1 MRQANVV
8 AVGACKVLPRSREA
22 FLDLTSPHISPHLP
36 TSHHTPLISQVLR
49 LSREAFLDLCGSLSD
64 LVHDNFKRKVIE
76 GIVIDDTPI
85 FSKLL
90 HEEQVRGDIAE
101 I

>member
-8 AVGACKVLPRSREA
+8 AVGACKVLRR
-22 FLDLTSPHISPHLP
+22 
-36 TSHHTPLISQVLR
+36 
-49 LSREAFLDLCGSLSD
+49 SREAFLDLCGSLSD

>member
-1 MRQANVV
+1 M
-8 AVGACKVLPRSREA
+8 
-22 FLDLTSPHISPHLP
+22 
-36 TSHHTPLISQVLR
+36 LR

-85 FSKLL
+85 FSKLD
-90 HEEQVRGDIAE
+90 HEQQVRGDIGE
-101 I
+101 M

>member
-1 MRQANVV
+1 MSAISPLYLRYISA
-8 AVGACKVLPRSREA
+8 
-22 FLDLTSPHISPHLP
+22 TSPLHLP
-36 TSHHTPLISQVLR
+36 CISQVLR

-90 HEEQVRGDIAE
+90 HEEQVRGDVWE

>member
-1 MRQANVV
+1 VQ
-8 AVGACKVLPRSREA
+8 GAPALSREA
-22 FLDLTSPHISPHLP
+22 FLDLTSPHISPYLP
-36 TSHHTPLISQVLR
+36 TSPHISQVLR

-85 FSKLL
+85 FSKLD
-90 HEEQVRGDIAE
+90 HEQQVRGDIGE

>member
-1 MRQANVV
+1 
-8 AVGACKVLPRSREA
+8 
-22 FLDLTSPHISPHLP
+22 
-36 TSHHTPLISQVLR
+36 VLR

-90 HEEQVRGDIAE
+90 HEEQVRGDIGE

>member
-8 AVGACKVLPRSREA
+8 AVGACK
-22 FLDLTSPHISPHLP
+22 
-36 TSHHTPLISQVLR
+36 VLR

-90 HEEQVRGDIAE
+90 HEEQVRGDIGE